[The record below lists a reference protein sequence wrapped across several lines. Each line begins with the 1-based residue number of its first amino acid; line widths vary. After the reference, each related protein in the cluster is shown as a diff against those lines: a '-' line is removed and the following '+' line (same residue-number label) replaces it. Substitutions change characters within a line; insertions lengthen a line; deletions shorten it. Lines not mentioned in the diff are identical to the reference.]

1 MSLRKNVRVQIMKIK
16 FFTVGGTIDK
26 VYFDRKNNYQVG
38 DSRLHEILKEVNVVF
53 EYECES
59 ILRKDSL
66 DITDEE
72 RQIILGRVAEEKHRH
87 IVITHGTDTMVQTAE
102 ILRSVPDKVIVLTGS
117 MEPARFRSSDAE
129 FNIGCAIA
137 AVQLLPPG
145 VYIVM
150 NGRIFDSGRVRKN
163 VELGQFEDI

>member
-1 MSLRKNVRVQIMKIK
+1 MKIK

-26 VYFDRKNNYQVG
+26 VYFDRKSDYQVG
-38 DSRLHEILKEVNVVF
+38 DSRLHEILKEVNVGF

-72 RQIILGRVAEEKHRH
+72 RQIILSRVTKEKCRH
-87 IVITHGTDTMVQTAE
+87 IVITHGTDTMVETAK

-145 VYIVM
+145 AYIVM
-150 NGRIFDSGRVRKN
+150 NGRIFDSGKVRKN
-163 VELGQFEDI
+163 VELSRFEDI